1 MNGEWYVQW
10 SIFYVRDECNCS
22 TTQGWDYHQLWNL
35 FSLSKILQGKR
46 TKKTLDL
53 IGWFFNGGSN
63 PLGPLFG
70 SRKTHGYPALLMDD
84 ILHRQRLDGKVSRME
99 HYIQVNVQNCIVEMM
114 WTKIR
119 NLQTRTPPGCL
130 VTPLS
135 ICFGILKE
143 GTGIHIY
150 IYKYSILYV
159 DFDANPLWKMLGQVF
174 VQHEQSFT
182 RHQTPLK
189 SSKHLSVPFRSGRPF
204 MVGEWETSLIWN
216 HEINFLRSA
225 CLMGKNRKH
234 IP

>member
-150 IYKYSILYV
+150 IYISIVYY
-159 DFDANPLWKMLGQVF
+159 MLISMQIRFGKCLDKFLFNMSRASHVIKLHWNHPNIF
-174 VQHEQSFT
+174 RFPSVPEDHSWWVNG
-182 RHQTPLK
+182 
-189 SSKHLSVPFRSGRPF
+189 KHL
-204 MVGEWETSLIWN
+204 
-216 HEINFLRSA
+216 
-225 CLMGKNRKH
+225 
-234 IP
+234 